1 MPAMDKPLCI
11 IPARG
16 GSKRLPRKNIA
27 LLAGKPLLSYAIES
41 ALQSGRFDEVFISTE
56 DEEIAA
62 IASRFGGSNPGK
74 RPRSFATDKATV
86 VDVCLHVIESFEKK
100 GQLHETVCVLSATC
114 PLLKPKHICDA
125 LDLFDKA
132 GAPFLLSITDF
143 DHPPFWALKKD
154 GEALV
159 PFWGK
164 KYLVKTQELPRVY
177 RPNGAICLARIPDL
191 KQHRSFYGTG
201 VIGYYMPR
209 DQSVDIDEYLDL
221 EFAEYLMQARTEENM
236 L

>member
-16 GSKRLPRKNIA
+16 GSKRFPRKNIA
-27 LLAGKPLLSYAIES
+27 LLAGKPLISYAIES
-41 ALQSGRFDEVFISTE
+41 ALQSERFEEVFVSTE
-56 DEEIAA
+56 DEEIAE

-74 RPRSFATDKATV
+74 RPHSLATDKASM
-86 VDVCLHVIESFEKK
+86 VDVCLHVIETFEKK
-100 GQLHETVCVLSATC
+100 GLLYETVCVLSATC
-114 PLLKPKHICDA
+114 PLLKPKDICEA

-143 DHPPFWALKKD
+143 DHPPFWALKKE
-154 GEALV
+154 GEVLI

-177 RPNGAICLARIPDL
+177 RPNGAICLARIPEL
-191 KQHRSFYGTG
+191 KQYRSFYGTG
-201 VIGYYMPR
+201 VIGYYMHR
-209 DQSVDIDEYLDL
+209 YQSVDIDERIDL
-221 EFAEYLMQARTEENM
+221 EFAEYLMQARTKKSI